1 MRVIAGTARG
11 RRLVAPKGR
20 DVRPTSDRVKE
31 AVFSSLQ
38 AHLLDARVLDL
49 FAGSGALGIEALSR
63 GAAHATFVERA
74 NPALSAI
81 TRNLATADVADRA
94 TVVSGELPAA
104 VARVEG
110 PVDVVL
116 IDPPYALDAAVVDAI
131 LAAVAPLT
139 TAGAVW
145 RLEADVRTPAPTWPP
160 LVEPGRV
167 RRYGDTAIHEGRTRP
182 ASAPATTPDPEEP
195 A

>member
-1 MRVIAGTARG
+1 MRVIAGSARG

-38 AHLLDARVLDL
+38 ADLPGARVLDL

-74 NPALSAI
+74 GPALTAI
-81 TRNLATADVADRA
+81 GRNLDTADVADRA

-104 VARVEG
+104 VARVDG
-110 PVDVVL
+110 PVDIVL
-116 IDPPYALDAAVVDAI
+116 VDPPYALDPTVVAAV

-139 TAGAVW
+139 TPGAVW
-145 RLEADVRTPAPTWPP
+145 RVEADVRTPAPSWPA

-182 ASAPATTPDPEEP
+182 APDLATPPDPEEP
-195 A
+195 T